1 MEDTSHMGEEILE
14 LKDLLKNDNTVPFS
28 RLKYLNRFASDEQLA
43 EFMNGLFTAAAH
55 GKYAGDYEELDEF
68 LDRWEH
74 TATELQFSTL
84 TLPDLDG
91 VPWATMSRP
100 LSESKLALVTT
111 GGVYL
116 REEEKFE
123 RGDHTFREL
132 PSDVS
137 QEEVRIWHPGYDSG
151 PAMQDINCIFPIHR
165 FRELE
170 AEGIIGSLADTHYS
184 FMGLIPNTTAL
195 IEESAPEAARRLK
208 AAGVDA
214 AFLAST

>member
-1 MEDTSHMGEEILE
+1 ME

-28 RLKYLNRFASDEQLA
+28 RLRFLNRFASDEQVE
-43 EFMNGLFTAAAH
+43 EFLSGLYTAVAH
-55 GKYAGDYEELDEF
+55 GRYKGNYDGLDEF
-68 LDRWEH
+68 LDHWEQM
-74 TATELQFSTL
+74 ATDMLFKIITM
-84 TLPDLDG
+84 PDLEG
-91 VPWATMSRP
+91 NPWATMSRP
-100 LSESKLALVTT
+100 LSESKVALVTT

-116 REEEKFE
+116 KEEEKFE

-132 PSDVS
+132 PSDIT
-137 QEEVRIWHPGYDSG
+137 QEEVRIWHPGYDRG
-151 PAMQDINCIFPIHR
+151 PAMQDINCIFPINR
-165 FRELE
+165 FRELA

-184 FMGLIPNTTAL
+184 FMGLILDTTAL